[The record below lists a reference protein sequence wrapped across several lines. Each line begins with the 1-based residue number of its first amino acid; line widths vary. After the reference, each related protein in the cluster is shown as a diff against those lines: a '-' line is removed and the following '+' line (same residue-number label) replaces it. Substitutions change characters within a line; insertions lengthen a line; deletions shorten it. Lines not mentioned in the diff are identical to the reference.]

1 MSDTVTIS
9 RNRAE
14 RVHLFLNEFAEYGY
28 RFGLPKDL
36 MELVGDCLIGEDTH
50 ASAWG
55 IEDQTKAP
63 AVITFGPEGSRAIP
77 L

>member
-55 IEDQTKAP
+55 IEDAD
-63 AVITFGPEGSRAIP
+63 EGASGNHIWTGGQS
-77 L
+77 